1 MKVLWG
7 CFSWRKMAFEEKVGP
22 EILPDD
28 DNNALFV
35 DGGLICVQRLHPG
48 CGRRK
53 KHTFLSGGQKHLSL
67 ADRSFLRISSSMIKV
82 AMAASLSWPLT
93 ASSIAGEIFA
103 HEDQVL
109 WCRKSASGG
118 VFKDMLALNL
128 IMIDLPCLAPESWEV
143 SSGVMRDHL
152 RRSKKLA
159 PESHKISFKV
169 MRGSSVCKWHSDTG
183 HVEKLTTAYSDHM
196 REGLLYET
204 VA

>member
-1 MKVLWG
+1 MVDDGNDVSRGTTGQRVHGALAGSEVKGIFRREASEHIAPCSGRAAATIHVI
-7 CFSWRKMAFEEKVGP
+7 FGP
-22 EILPDD
+22 EILLED

-48 CGRRK
+48 CGRKK
-53 KHTFLSGGQKHLSL
+53 KHTFLSGGQKHLPL
-67 ADRSFLRISSSMIKV
+67 ANRSFLRISSSMIKV

-109 WCRKSASGG
+109 WCWKSASGG

-169 MRGSSVCKWHSDTG
+169 MR
-183 HVEKLTTAYSDHM
+183 
-196 REGLLYET
+196 
-204 VA
+204 